1 MTRSPSEPAL
11 APGAAA
17 VRIHGAGVPSPDLSL
32 VTPWVG
38 DRPRTL
44 DSNVLLTVCG
54 LKIHSSLQSGRVNLG
69 RRERSGEGGDEP
81 HNANVLNVAERH
93 LNTAEMIRS
102 MLRTFYYNKKKKK
115 AELLMKKRKSAS
127 EGRARTSGGHWP
139 PAPGRDG
146 NLPCVPSLCGSSLAL
161 LSQPLA
167 QRRVL
172 TSSGERQLRSERP
185 CARPR
190 CSSRRGRI

>member
-1 MTRSPSEPAL
+1 M
-11 APGAAA
+11 
-17 VRIHGAGVPSPDLSL
+17 
-32 VTPWVG
+32 G

-69 RRERSGEGGDEP
+69 RRERSGEGGDEH

-93 LNTAEMIRS
+93 LNTAETIRS

-127 EGRARTSGGHWP
+127 EGRARTSGGLWP
-139 PAPGRDG
+139 PGPRKGQEPSLRPLSLRLLPRSALPAPG
-146 NLPCVPSLCGSSLAL
+146 PAPGSHFFWRKAA
-161 LSQPLA
+161 PL
-167 QRRVL
+167 
-172 TSSGERQLRSERP
+172 
-185 CARPR
+185 
-190 CSSRRGRI
+190 